1 MTSLN
6 CIRYSGQVCSARNEK
21 KESDKMNT
29 MMAIVVASTLAITLF
44 SAWLAVL
51 LYLNYREKKNL
62 SYVFWSAGLA
72 FFAIGTLL
80 EAIFAYGIYSQTLA
94 KLYLFV
100 VALLV
105 VLIGEGSALSVKNKI
120 ITYAF
125 TTFTI
130 VASLFMLYAL
140 AVSTIGNIIVNYV
153 VYGAL
158 PIYVVIAS
166 SVATFPA
173 VVMIIAAAIIS
184 YRHTRNAKMLSIIAG
199 VIIVSIAG
207 TLYIVQFPVLLYYAE
222 AAGIALLWL
231 GFYSRK
237 HI

>member
-1 MTSLN
+1 
-6 CIRYSGQVCSARNEK
+6 
-21 KESDKMNT
+21 MNT
-29 MMAIVVASTLAITLF
+29 MMAIVIVSTLVITLL

-51 LYLNYREKKNL
+51 LYSNYREKKNL

-80 EAIFAYGIYSQTLA
+80 EALFAYGIYSQLLA
-94 KLYLFV
+94 KFYLFV
-100 VALLV
+100 VAILV
-105 VLIGEGSALSVKNKI
+105 VLLGEGSALALRNKI
-120 ITYAF
+120 VTYAF
-125 TTFTI
+125 TMFA
-130 VASLFMLYAL
+130 VAASLFTLYAL

-153 VYGAL
+153 VYGSL

-173 VVMIIAAAIIS
+173 VIMIIAAAVIS
-184 YRHTRNAKMLSIIAG
+184 YRHTHNVKMLSIIAG

-222 AAGIALLWL
+222 AIGIALLWL

-237 HI
+237 RT